1 MTAADLRAMLVA
13 AHLTHAPG
21 VWDPASAALAVG
33 AGHRAVHLSGP
44 AISATTLGRTD
55 LGFAPATQI
64 ADRAAGLMPAL
75 GDVPLLA
82 DADVGYDS
90 PENAV
95 WTALAYQRAGIS
107 GICLD
112 DGDGSAARIA
122 ALAAQ
127 VPDLAVIA
135 LVRGNGLSDTIDR
148 CRAYAAAG
156 ADAVL
161 PVTINEAADLARLR
175 AELPGVVLAVSRSET
190 TSSRGRVSDADLE
203 KSGVRLVLHPL
214 AAVLAAL
221 RAASTTYR
229 AIAEDGDAERVDRI
243 PLAAFQTVIDQPA
256 SAHVPRQR
264 PPAAPRPGPDQTT
277 ASQPGPPGS
286 PPRRPVS
293 APTRPRPPARTGPAG
308 MPWQI
313 DRIDT

>member
-13 AHLTHAPG
+13 THLTHAPG

-90 PENAV
+90 PEDAV

-135 LVRGNGLSDTIDR
+135 LVRGAGLSDTIDR

-190 TSSRGRVSDADLE
+190 VSSRGRVSDADLE

-243 PLAAFQTVIDQPA
+243 PLAAFQTVIDHPTTP
-256 SAHVPRQR
+256 SVPRQR
-264 PPAAPRPGPDQTT
+264 PPASRPGADQTT
-277 ASQPGPPGS
+277 APQPGPPGS
-286 PPRRPVS
+286 SPRRPGP
-293 APTRPRPPARTGPAG
+293 AATRPRPPARTGTAS

-313 DRIDT
+313 DKIDT